1 MVTSNTTPPLVL
13 IGGLAEP
20 TLAGLLQAEG
30 CGVVQVPTGTRVLE
44 WARDLQ
50 PDLILVR
57 DDLADLPAIDTCE
70 SLRRDP
76 RIGHN
81 VPILILTTDRPTP
94 EQRVTGVS
102 AGAWDFLRYPGDAKE
117 LIVKL
122 QSYVQAKRNLD
133 LALAEGMID
142 PVTGLHNRI
151 GLARRA
157 RELGALM
164 SRRHGAFGCVVFA
177 LETEVPDIEAGSLVA
192 RSTRVSDV
200 VGTLS
205 SKELA
210 VLAPGADDVGVVKLA
225 LRVGKALSA
234 GISGRAV
241 FTPGTT
247 LRAGYDAV
255 ANFTYSPVDPVELLG
270 RASHAIRAGRPESGS
285 SWVCRF
291 EDTTGS
297 AQSSAWA
304 SPGNIVGP
312 AQSRKGNN
320 A

>member
-1 MVTSNTTPPLVL
+1 MVTSTSSTPPLIL

-20 TLAGLLQAEG
+20 TLAGVLQAQG

-50 PDLILVR
+50 PDLILIR
-57 DDLADLPAIDTCE
+57 DDLSEMPAIDTCE
-70 SLRRDP
+70 LLRRDP

-81 VPILILTTDRPTP
+81 VPILILTSDRPSP
-94 EQRVTGVS
+94 ERRVTAVS
-102 AGAWDFLRYPGDAKE
+102 AGAWDFLRYPGDPKE
-117 LIVKL
+117 LTVKL

-133 LALAEGMID
+133 LALAEGLID

-164 SRRHGAFGCVVFA
+164 SRRHGALGCVVFA
-177 LETEVPDIEAGSLVA
+177 LETEVPDLEAGSLVA

-205 SKELA
+205 PKELA
-210 VLAPGADDVGVVKLA
+210 VLAPGSDDTGVVKLA
-225 LRVGKALSA
+225 LRVGRALSA
-234 GISGRAV
+234 GIGGRAV
-241 FTPGTT
+241 FTPGSN

-270 RASHAIRAGRPESGS
+270 RASHAVRTGKPESGS
-285 SWVCRF
+285 SWVYRF
-291 EDTTGS
+291 EES
-297 AQSSAWA
+297 VAAQSGAWT
-304 SPGNIVGP
+304 SPSSLPGVAPGG
-312 AQSRKGNN
+312 KGTNV
-320 A
+320 